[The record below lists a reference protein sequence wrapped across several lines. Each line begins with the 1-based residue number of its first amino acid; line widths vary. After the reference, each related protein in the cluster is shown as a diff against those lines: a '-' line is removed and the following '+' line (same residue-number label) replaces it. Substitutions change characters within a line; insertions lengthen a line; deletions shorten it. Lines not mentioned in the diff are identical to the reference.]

1 MNINLRTD
9 FYKFDKYSVEF
20 SENEVLFVSDTNKI
34 AIPYDNFLNITVKEG
49 QTRTTPELLTKNKT
63 FETVVD
69 TVLEAELFIKDLS
82 EVSKKPLCL
91 NIDFKK

>member
-69 TVLEAELFIKDLS
+69 TVLEAELFIKELS
-82 EVSKKPLCL
+82 EVSNKTLCL